1 MSHSA
6 EQAGR
11 HSRSFAGSGAADWFF
26 SEMQTRHEVDF
37 EEENKRRGTMG
48 RSWATSRSGLHFA
61 TLAPRGALGDSS
73 STSSLLFLLSLS
85 LCLYVFL
92 LISLFPS
99 VSFSFIQHSNICLLL
114 TLFLM
119 KWALPALCFFF
130 SLKPCKQRD
139 ELFSERMP
147 GFILVPATRNC

>member
-85 LCLYVFL
+85 LSL
-92 LISLFPS
+92 LICLSFDLPISIRLVFFYSAFEYLPPAHS
-99 VSFSFIQHSNICLLL
+99 VPDEVGTACVV
-114 TLFLM
+114 
-119 KWALPALCFFF
+119 FFF
-130 SLKPCKQRD
+130 FFKTVQTKR
-139 ELFSERMP
+139 
-147 GFILVPATRNC
+147 